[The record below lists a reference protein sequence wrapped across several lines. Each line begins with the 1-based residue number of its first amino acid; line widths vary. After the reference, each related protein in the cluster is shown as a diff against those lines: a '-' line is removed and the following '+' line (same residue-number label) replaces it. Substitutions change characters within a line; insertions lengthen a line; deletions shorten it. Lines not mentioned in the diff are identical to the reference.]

1 LCYCTFWII
10 TNRLLVQVHTTLHPT
25 DEISVLLDRV
35 IPPEFQ
41 DPQLLYYW
49 GDPAGVHRH
58 LVMEG
63 SDTMYSLCMPS
74 GAVLVVEEIPRYY
87 IHDFPLNGDSD
98 DESDTPFFGGCDE
111 FVEFLEE
118 SDDVAVSFRDH
129 HDHPIHNV

>member
-1 LCYCTFWII
+1 
-10 TNRLLVQVHTTLHPT
+10 
-25 DEISVLLDRV
+25 
-35 IPPEFQ
+35 
-41 DPQLLYYW
+41 
-49 GDPAGVHRH
+49 
-58 LVMEG
+58 
-63 SDTMYSLCMPS
+63 MPS